1 MRVGIDVD
9 GVLIHTRR
17 FLLRYGSRFFRR
29 KPLHPGAYTIE
40 EMYGVSGIPVLL
52 FGLRWFFP
60 YYCRKYPPNPGA
72 ADVYRELKRSGHTI
86 YQITARKFA
95 RSHSPVGRYS
105 YHALTNW
112 LRKNGFCYD
121 KLLLVDEKNAAQE
134 KLRYCQK
141 YRVDIMIEDNPVT
154 AETLTKHGIRVLLF
168 DAPYNRG
175 ISADNL
181 IRVQNWS
188 DAGAY
193 LRQYQNKEK
202 E

>member
-1 MRVGIDVD
+1 MVR
-9 GVLIHTRR
+9 
-17 FLLRYGSRFFRR
+17 
-29 KPLHPGAYTIE
+29 
-40 EMYGVSGIPVLL
+40 EMPSGI
-52 FGLRWFFP
+52 R
-60 YYCRKYPPNPGA
+60 GA
-72 ADVYRELKRSGHTI
+72 MS
-86 YQITARKFA
+86 
-95 RSHSPVGRYS
+95 SN
-105 YHALTNW
+105 ALTNW